1 MNINP
6 ISFGK
11 TMKVLGHPSIA
22 QTAANIMNAPYD
34 CEEKDYYA
42 QDRLLRIFNDIT
54 AIGEAQ
60 VVSFNDK
67 CAYILTGKESE
78 ALAELEIEK
87 RKQIE
92 HAQNAYGEES
102 VMVDLV
108 AESEED
114 RYIDLAKDLIAET
127 NEGTLRIK
135 TNSRGNRIQKIDIV
149 G

>member
-22 QTAANIMNAPYD
+22 QTAANLINSPYD
-34 CEEKDYYA
+34 CEEKNYYG
-42 QDRLLRIFNDIT
+42 QDRLLRIFNDVT
-54 AIGEAQ
+54 AVGEAQ
-60 VVSFNDK
+60 VVSFNNK
-67 CAYILTGKESE
+67 SAYILTGKESE
-78 ALAELEIEK
+78 ALSELKIE
-87 RKQIE
+87 RNKQIQ
-92 HAQNAYGEES
+92 HAQNAYGENS
-102 VMVDLV
+102 VMAELV

-114 RYIDLAKDLIAET
+114 RYIDLAKNLVAET

-135 TNSRGNRIQKIDIV
+135 TNSTGHRIQKIDIV